1 MVRERAAGR
10 GGGRDARQVRDSYAT
25 PTRQLRDTYATP
37 TRHLR
42 DTYATA
48 TRLVRD
54 RYETHSRLSRRL
66 LGPKTIRAKK
76 KTEVNFKC
84 RGPVAF
90 LRDSLAPGSRFL
102 LGMFGQ
108 VRLSQVIIGNGKY
121 RFLN

>member
-1 MVRERAAGR
+1 MRGGKGKGCREGR
-10 GGGRDARQVRDSYAT
+10 GKGRT
-25 PTRQLRDTYATP
+25 TGTRQ
-37 TRHLR
+37 LR

-102 LGMFGQ
+102 LGIQKMFTEN
-108 VRLSQVIIGNGKY
+108 IA
-121 RFLN
+121 